1 MSDEKKRK
9 KMILI
14 GRSTAGKTTMAQR
27 ITARKI
33 AYEKTQA
40 LGVFDDFIFD
50 TPGEYL
56 EVRGYRNAL
65 TVTSAE
71 ADVIV
76 FVKSS
81 KEPTSLFPPA
91 YSSLFLG
98 KPVVGVVTKIDIASP
113 KEIDE
118 SVESL
123 KLAGAGRIFKVSSY
137 TGEGIDEFIDFL
149 EEQGKREVR

>member
-1 MSDEKKRK
+1 MSGNTERK
-9 KMILI
+9 KIILI

-27 ITARKI
+27 ITAREI
-33 AYEKTQA
+33 AYKKTQA

-56 EVRGYRNAL
+56 EVRGYRSAL

-71 ADVIV
+71 ADIIV

-113 KEIDE
+113 KEIQE

-123 KLAGAGRIFKVSSY
+123 RLAGAGRIFKVSSY
-137 TGEGIDEFIDFL
+137 TGEGIDEFLEYL
-149 EEQGKREVR
+149 EENGKSEVR